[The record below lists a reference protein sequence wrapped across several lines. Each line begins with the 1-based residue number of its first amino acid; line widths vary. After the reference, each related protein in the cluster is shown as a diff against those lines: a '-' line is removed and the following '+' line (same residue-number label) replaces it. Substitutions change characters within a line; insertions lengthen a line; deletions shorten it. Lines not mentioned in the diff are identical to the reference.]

1 MAKVLLGLRNIY
13 FCPTCE
19 KVILEGEEL
28 PENSPD
34 NSICCDDCGA
44 WFHFVRVQTNTD
56 PKIDFILI
64 HTMLLKLYG
73 FVTEF

>member
-34 NSICCDDCGA
+34 NSICCDHFGA
-44 WFHFVRVQTNTD
+44 WFHFVRAQTNTD
-56 PKIDFILI
+56 PKIDSILI

>member
-28 PENSPD
+28 PGNSPD
-34 NSICCDDCGA
+34 NSICCDHCEA
-44 WFHFVRVQTNTD
+44 WFHFVRAQTNTE

>member
-13 FCPTCE
+13 FWPTCE
-19 KVILEGEEL
+19 KVVLEGEEL

-34 NSICCDDCGA
+34 NSICCDHCGA
-44 WFHFVRVQTNTD
+44 WFQFVRAQTNTD